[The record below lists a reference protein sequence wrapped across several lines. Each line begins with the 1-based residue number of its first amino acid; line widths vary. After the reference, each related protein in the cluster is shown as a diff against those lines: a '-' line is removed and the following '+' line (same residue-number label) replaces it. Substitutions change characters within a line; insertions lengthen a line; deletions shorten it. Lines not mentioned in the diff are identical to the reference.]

1 MATIKK
7 YRAHA
12 ALTANTFVNFNSGRV
27 AALTTDDSTDCIG
40 VVLNAPTAQDE
51 AAYVCVEGICQ
62 VKAGD
67 EDIAPGSSLMVD
79 GSSRAIA
86 ATGAGKVKLGLFLG
100 EEVDGADTTVAENDL
115 ISIYVYANKTTAIPG
130 A

>member
-12 ALTANTFVNFNSGRV
+12 ALTANTFVNFNTGRV
-27 AALTTDDSTDCIG
+27 AALADDELTDCIG

-62 VKAGD
+62 VKAGA
-67 EDIAPGSSLMVD
+67 DITPGSSVMVD
-79 GSSRAIA
+79 ESSRAIA
-86 ATGAGKVKLGLFLG
+86 VTAGHIKLGLYLG
-100 EEVDGADTTVAENDL
+100 EEVDGADTAVAANDL
-115 ISIYVYANKTTAIPG
+115 VSIYVYANKTTAVPAG
-130 A
+130 